1 MNIKQNKVL
10 NQIVLIFLQSY
21 LLKFLQDTLINSWN
35 FKSNDLDPKTIWHG
49 NEHAT
54 TISSTNLNQFKSEPK
69 DIMKSMLGI
78 LHAFQFLEQVLLSNN
93 HPSFK
98 DVDLE
103 VPPLSTSKHVTKRS
117 AQQAAERVERSA
129 DYDASI
135 DEGRVLTYFFQKMR
149 KLKLS
154 LLNNAPNYL
163 VERIIQK
170 RIYLSDFYFCR
181 LL

>member
-129 DYDASI
+129 DYDTSI
-135 DEGRVLTYFFQKMR
+135 DEGIV
-149 KLKLS
+149 
-154 LLNNAPNYL
+154 
-163 VERIIQK
+163 V
-170 RIYLSDFYFCR
+170 IYLCLILSKNEKIEAISFGQCTQ
-181 LL
+181 LCT

>member
-1 MNIKQNKVL
+1 M
-10 NQIVLIFLQSY
+10 
-21 LLKFLQDTLINSWN
+21 INSWN

-103 VPPLSTSKHVTKRS
+103 VPPLAPKHVKRS
-117 AQQAAERVERSA
+117 AQVVERVERSA
-129 DYDASI
+129 DYDTSI
-135 DEGRVLTYFFQKMR
+135 DEGIF
-149 KLKLS
+149 LS
-154 LLNNAPNYL
+154 NFAH
-163 VERIIQK
+163 
-170 RIYLSDFYFCR
+170 F
-181 LL
+181 

>member
-1 MNIKQNKVL
+1 M
-10 NQIVLIFLQSY
+10 
-21 LLKFLQDTLINSWN
+21 QDTLINSWN

-78 LHAFQFLEQVLLSNN
+78 LHAFQFLEQVLLTDN

-129 DYDASI
+129 DYDTSI
-135 DEGRVLTYFFQKMR
+135 DEGILVTHLHFLFFQKMR

-154 LLNNAPNYL
+154 LLDNALNYL

-170 RIYLSDFYFCR
+170 RMYIRFLF
-181 LL
+181 LQTTLMKK